1 MPPPPAILKHLIDV
15 YFLNSHNQPYCFF
28 HEATLRRQ
36 LLAGK
41 VPHFLVLAIASS
53 AVRYSMH
60 EVYKNKQAA
69 AIGAYT
75 HASWTILLE
84 RYFASDNA
92 PDIAMAQATALLAT
106 ADFVGKLNS
115 QLTSCSAR
123 TDVNKLDDIISAGS
137 RSALLSALFKISSSM
152 QSPRP
157 PSLSCSGKRSG
168 ASSGRCTSW
177 TNSSPVAEPDPFRS

>member
-1 MPPPPAILKHLIDV
+1 MADDSQDQESMPPPVKRKLSSNSQAAMQRPPNSVNEGSENPGNEDHGYVTAHGRSIASSYSMGTNPLSFPMPPPPAILKHLIDC
-15 YFLNSHNQPYCFF
+15 YFSNCHDQPYCFF

-36 LLAGK
+36 LLAGT

-60 EVYKNKQAA
+60 EAYKNKQAA

-75 HASWTILLE
+75 NASWSILLE

-106 ADFVGKLNS
+106 ADFVGK
-115 QLTSCSAR
+115 
-123 TDVNKLDDIISAGS
+123 
-137 RSALLSALFKISSSM
+137 
-152 QSPRP
+152 
-157 PSLSCSGKRSG
+157 
-168 ASSGRCTSW
+168 
-177 TNSSPVAEPDPFRS
+177 

>member
-1 MPPPPAILKHLIDV
+1 MVDNFQDHESMPPPMKRKLSTNSRAMLQRPSTSASNGAEDTSNEDHWYVTTDVKHTTSFYSTNTNALSFPMPPPLAILKHLIGV
-15 YFLNSHNQPYCFF
+15 YFTNCHGQPYCFF

-36 LLAGK
+36 LLAGA

-60 EVYKNKQAA
+60 EAYKNKQAA

-75 HASWTILLE
+75 NASWSILLE

-106 ADFVGKLNS
+106 ADFVGK
-115 QLTSCSAR
+115 
-123 TDVNKLDDIISAGS
+123 
-137 RSALLSALFKISSSM
+137 
-152 QSPRP
+152 
-157 PSLSCSGKRSG
+157 
-168 ASSGRCTSW
+168 
-177 TNSSPVAEPDPFRS
+177 

>member
-1 MPPPPAILKHLIDV
+1 VIYCLLSTHTLSFPMPPPPAILKHLIDV
-15 YFLNSHNQPYCFF
+15 YFLNVHDQPYCFF

-36 LLAGK
+36 LLVGA
-41 VPHFLVLAIASS
+41 VPHFLVLAISSS

-75 HASWTILLE
+75 HASWAILLE

-106 ADFVGKLNS
+106 ADFVGK
-115 QLTSCSAR
+115 
-123 TDVNKLDDIISAGS
+123 
-137 RSALLSALFKISSSM
+137 
-152 QSPRP
+152 
-157 PSLSCSGKRSG
+157 
-168 ASSGRCTSW
+168 
-177 TNSSPVAEPDPFRS
+177 

>member
-1 MPPPPAILKHLIDV
+1 MNSFAYSTRTNAISFPMPPPPAILKHLIDC
-15 YFLNSHNQPYCFF
+15 YFLNCHDQPYCFF

-36 LLAGK
+36 LLAGT

-60 EVYKNKQAA
+60 ELYKGKQAA

-75 HASWTILLE
+75 HASWAILLE

-106 ADFVGKLNS
+106 ADFVGQLNTHIS
-115 QLTSCSAR
+115 LHNFVR
-123 TDVNKLDDIISAGS
+123 TDTGLIA
-137 RSALLSALFKISSSM
+137 
-152 QSPRP
+152 
-157 PSLSCSGKRSG
+157 
-168 ASSGRCTSW
+168 
-177 TNSSPVAEPDPFRS
+177 